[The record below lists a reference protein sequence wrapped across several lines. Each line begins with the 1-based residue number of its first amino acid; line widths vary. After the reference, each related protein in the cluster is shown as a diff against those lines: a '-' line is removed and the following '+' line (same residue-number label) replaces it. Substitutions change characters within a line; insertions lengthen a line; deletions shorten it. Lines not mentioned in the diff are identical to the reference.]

1 MAEHADIP
9 WSTTP
14 WNRVSWE
21 LQNYIFFYLRSHR
34 FPITPANADAVA
46 QVIADRLAR
55 GPVKH
60 CHLEV
65 IIDQSAVEYQL
76 DADAALQDK
85 KGCVPWIV
93 GEQQCGAQSR

>member
-1 MAEHADIP
+1 MAEPADIS

-14 WNRVSWE
+14 WKRVSWE
-21 LQNYIFFYLRSHR
+21 FQNYIFFYLRSHHY
-34 FPITPANADAVA
+34 PITSGNTDAVA
-46 QVIADRLAR
+46 QVIADRLSV

-76 DADAALQDK
+76 DSDAKNVCTD
-85 KGCVPWIV
+85 I
-93 GEQQCGAQSR
+93 